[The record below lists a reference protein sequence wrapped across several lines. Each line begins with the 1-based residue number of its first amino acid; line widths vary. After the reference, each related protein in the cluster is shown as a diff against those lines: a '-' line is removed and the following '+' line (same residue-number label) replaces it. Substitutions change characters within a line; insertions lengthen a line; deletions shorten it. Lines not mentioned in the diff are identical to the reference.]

1 MENIK
6 DLLAKGFTMEEITAM
21 FNAELAQEYEA
32 KAQMDK
38 INKEKERVKANETL
52 RDARAHLISA
62 FGLYNEV
69 FNFCEF
75 TDEGAT
81 KLADALVECEEWIL
95 ENRDTF
101 DVYLSLADA
110 ATKNPRDSHLGSGV
124 SFGSIR
130 RMFGL

>member
-21 FNAELAQEYEA
+21 FNAELAQEDEVKVQADKA
-32 KAQMDK
+32 KETK
-38 INKEKERVKANETL
+38 VKVNETL
-52 RDARAHLISA
+52 NDARAHLITA

-69 FNFCEF
+69 FDFCEF
-75 TDEGAT
+75 TDEGAA
-81 KLADALVECEEWIL
+81 KLADALAECEDWIL
-95 ENRDTF
+95 ENREAF

-130 RMFGL
+130 RMLGL